1 MAVTFVH
8 SEIMPGGDLD
18 SSGALEIRRQLIFTS
33 EPADTAVAVMNH
45 SAFPLYHATLAEDA
59 SFTCQSASL
68 SRQATTPRPTWKVEA
83 VYRTPALRNRGTE
96 SRGVRPWKL
105 PIQDFKVSW
114 ESREIAFE
122 MAYDND
128 NRATLPV
135 VNRAGQPIETTTGD
149 YYKRLSFYYYREKR
163 PTTVYRTPIV
173 NKNRFTIMDE
183 PQIDP
188 GQALLQ
194 PISFEKLTT
203 ADAAGKT
210 LYTYYRVNVEMLVRK
225 DGWQRKF
232 LNVGTRAR
240 FTIGDSS
247 YISGVYTWHHPD
259 TGVQHFGSR
268 YEEMQAY
275 RDWNSA
281 NPAANTRDKWAVEQ
295 VTEPVPL
302 TSGGAI
308 DQAAIYNPADNPCRV
323 LTANEYREY
332 SFSFLNLP

>member
-33 EPADTAVAVMNH
+33 EPTDTAVAVMNH

-83 VYRTPALRNRGTE
+83 VYRTPALRNRGAE

-122 MAYDND
+122 MAYDSD

-149 YYKRLSFYYYREKR
+149 YYKRLSFYYYRQKR

-194 PISFEKLTT
+194 PISFEKLST
-203 ADAAGKT
+203 ADSAGKT

-225 DGWQRKF
+225 DGWKRKF

-240 FTIGDSS
+240 FYLGTQT
-247 YISGVYTWHHPD
+247 YISGIYTWHD
-259 TGVQHFGSR
+259 EYGMQQFGSR
-268 YEEMQAY
+268 YEAMQAY
-275 RDWNSA
+275 KAWNAKAPSI
-281 NPAANTRDKWAVEQ
+281 NTRDKWPIEQ
-295 VTEPVPL
+295 VTEPMPL
-302 TSGGAI
+302 NTGGSLFKP
-308 DQAAIYNPADNPCRV
+308 AIYNPAANPYKV